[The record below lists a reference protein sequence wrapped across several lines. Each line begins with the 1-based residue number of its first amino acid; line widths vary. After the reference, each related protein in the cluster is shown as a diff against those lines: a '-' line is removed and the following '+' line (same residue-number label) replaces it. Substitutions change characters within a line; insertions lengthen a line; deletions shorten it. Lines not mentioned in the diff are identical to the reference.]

1 MFEWDPSK
9 AAYNLRKHKIDFE
22 EAKRA
27 LEGAM
32 VWAASPRDD
41 ENRFACTV
49 EVDGRVIVVIW
60 TPRRNDIRII
70 SARPANEHERT
81 AYRQAFGR

>member
-32 VWAASPRDD
+32 V
-41 ENRFACTV
+41 
-49 EVDGRVIVVIW
+49 
-60 TPRRNDIRII
+60 
-70 SARPANEHERT
+70 
-81 AYRQAFGR
+81 